1 MGQYQELRLFKEDN
15 IFVQVSAALLSNPHP
30 RSDCSLR
37 RSKMEKV
44 FGKMFASFRPEKWN
58 IATSWPERQ
67 GAPAT

>member
-15 IFVQVSAALLSNPHP
+15 IFVQVSAALLSNAHP

-44 FGKMFASFRPEKWN
+44 FGKMFAGFRPEK
-58 IATSWPERQ
+58 
-67 GAPAT
+67 